1 MKSLKES
8 IFDDIEDIASND
20 TVLIEQFLKDNYD
33 ICGTY
38 NIDGNV
44 VDVDGHATVKNKY
57 IKSLTNGVFR
67 FRNVTGK
74 FSCAHCKKLASLEGA
89 PEMVDWDFDCSY
101 CSNLVS
107 LEGSP
112 ETVGSSFYCNGCP
125 KLTSLEGGPKEVEG
139 NFDCNECKKLT
150 SLKGAPKKVGGEFD
164 CRKCSNLT
172 SLEGAPDKVGRYFYC
187 GNCRKLTIT
196 DQDRKKYFPNL
207 ITK

>member
-8 IFDDIEDIASND
+8 IFSDVDDIANND
-20 TVLIEQFLKDNYD
+20 TVLIEQFLKDNYN
-33 ICGTY
+33 IRGTY

-74 FSCAHCKKLASLEGA
+74 FSCAHCKKLASLEGS

-101 CSNLVS
+101 CSSLVSLEGAPKEMNGDFWCHNCEKLTS

-112 ETVGSSFYCNGCP
+112 EYVRGIFSCGGCDNL
-125 KLTSLEGGPKEVEG
+125 KSLEGTPKEVG
-139 NFDCNECKKLT
+139 GGFHAPIARN
-150 SLKGAPKKVGGEFD
+150 SHRLKEL
-164 CRKCSNLT
+164 RK
-172 SLEGAPDKVGRYFYC
+172 R
-187 GNCRKLTIT
+187 
-196 DQDRKKYFPNL
+196 
-207 ITK
+207 